1 MPHRM
6 NEIKPVHYVT
16 KKECQEMI
24 DNAIRQHNRNASI
37 ISMTLGIIFLALF
50 VDGFFR
56 VIGMIPP
63 FMGIDVNILHE
74 VIDRV
79 KGEIFQVLIEI
90 DSLKTSKSRL
100 VGLEMEF
107 QQGSFWQG
115 PIRGILSIAAWFR
128 VSTSVHFVGGADSAD
143 DRLPN
148 CN

>member
-1 MPHRM
+1 M

-37 ISMTLGIIFLALF
+37 ISMFLGITFLALF

-79 KGEIFQVLIEI
+79 KEEVFQVLP
-90 DSLKTSKSRL
+90 T
-100 VGLEMEF
+100 
-107 QQGSFWQG
+107 
-115 PIRGILSIAAWFR
+115 
-128 VSTSVHFVGGADSAD
+128 
-143 DRLPN
+143 
-148 CN
+148 

>member
-1 MPHRM
+1 M

-37 ISMTLGIIFLALF
+37 ISTFLGITFLALF

-79 KGEIFQVLIEI
+79 KEEV
-90 DSLKTSKSRL
+90 
-100 VGLEMEF
+100 
-107 QQGSFWQG
+107 
-115 PIRGILSIAAWFR
+115 FR
-128 VSTSVHFVGGADSAD
+128 V
-143 DRLPN
+143 LPS
-148 CN
+148 

>member
-1 MPHRM
+1 M

-37 ISMTLGIIFLALF
+37 ISMTLGIVFLALF

-79 KGEIFQVLIEI
+79 KEEVFKVLP
-90 DSLKTSKSRL
+90 S
-100 VGLEMEF
+100 
-107 QQGSFWQG
+107 
-115 PIRGILSIAAWFR
+115 
-128 VSTSVHFVGGADSAD
+128 
-143 DRLPN
+143 
-148 CN
+148 

>member
-1 MPHRM
+1 M

-37 ISMTLGIIFLALF
+37 ISTFLGITFLALF

-63 FMGIDVNILHE
+63 FMGIDVNILNE

-79 KGEIFQVLIEI
+79 KEEV
-90 DSLKTSKSRL
+90 
-100 VGLEMEF
+100 
-107 QQGSFWQG
+107 
-115 PIRGILSIAAWFR
+115 FR
-128 VSTSVHFVGGADSAD
+128 V
-143 DRLPN
+143 LPL
-148 CN
+148 

>member
-1 MPHRM
+1 M

-37 ISMTLGIIFLALF
+37 ISTFLGIAFLALF

-63 FMGIDVNILHE
+63 FMGIDVNILNE

-79 KGEIFQVLIEI
+79 KEEV
-90 DSLKTSKSRL
+90 
-100 VGLEMEF
+100 
-107 QQGSFWQG
+107 
-115 PIRGILSIAAWFR
+115 FR
-128 VSTSVHFVGGADSAD
+128 V
-143 DRLPN
+143 LPL
-148 CN
+148 

>member
-1 MPHRM
+1 M

-16 KKECQEMI
+16 KKGCQEMI

-37 ISMTLGIIFLALF
+37 ISMTLGIVFLALF

-79 KGEIFQVLIEI
+79 KEEV
-90 DSLKTSKSRL
+90 
-100 VGLEMEF
+100 
-107 QQGSFWQG
+107 
-115 PIRGILSIAAWFR
+115 FR
-128 VSTSVHFVGGADSAD
+128 V
-143 DRLPN
+143 LPS
-148 CN
+148 